1 VVLFIIAVLWALYLV
16 SWAKSRTEHRSV
28 NSISTF
34 NKHLSVLE
42 RTAPGRSAAPTRIA
56 GSPVPL
62 RTTASLARPAFA
74 PVSYRVA
81 GSAMSRHQAR
91 ERRKN
96 ILCGLAGAVVVTLTL
111 TVLLGGPLVYLQ
123 LVADVLL
130 VGYVV
135 ALVQMRRMAEERHE
149 KVRYFPMAA
158 ERSTQQGPQG
168 LVLQQSAN

>member
-1 VVLFIIAVLWALYLV
+1 MVLFIIAVLWALYLV

-62 RTTASLARPAFA
+62 RAGASLARPAFA
-74 PVSYRVA
+74 PVSYRTA
-81 GSAMSRHQAR
+81 GSAMSRRQAQ

-96 ILCGLAGAVVVTLTL
+96 ILCGLAGAAVVTLTL
-111 TVLLGGPLVYLQ
+111 TVFLGGPMLYLH
-123 LVADVLL
+123 LLADLFL
-130 VGYVV
+130 AAYLV
-135 ALVQMRRMAEERHE
+135 ALVQMRRLVEERHH
-149 KVRYFPMAA
+149 KVRYLPAPR
-158 ERSTQQGPQG
+158 ERQVPAT
-168 LVLQQSAN
+168 LTLQQSAN